1 MAKRMVRAQILLKPR
16 QRRRLEEL
24 ANREGRSISDVTRR
38 AIDTGLEVLEPTEE
52 IWDQRRRILS
62 DLHQARNKQPFVYHG
77 DLINEAK
84 QELDEER
91 ERIWRG
97 E

>member
-38 AIDTGLEVLEPTEE
+38 AIDAGLEVLEPTEE